1 MLPNAGEPELIKD
14 LLSISILAPVQPLLA
29 EGIRSSI
36 ILPLVC
42 QGNIIGTLNLGANQP
57 NTFTA
62 DHVRVIREM
71 IGPLAISIQQAQLR
85 EQVQRYAEELE
96 QRVADRTKELAR
108 ANEQLQLDITER
120 QRSKAAVWL

>member
-1 MLPNAGEPELIKD
+1 
-14 LLSISILAPVQPLLA
+14 
-29 EGIRSSI
+29 
-36 ILPLVC
+36 
-42 QGNIIGTLNLGANQP
+42 
-57 NTFTA
+57 
-62 DHVRVIREM
+62 M